1 MALALA
7 PTGRLHFVDVDSD
20 ELAPASRTRIREAFA
35 RGAGQGILELGLVEI
50 GSRLPPDLAYFR
62 ELGQHFLTSVC
73 ANPDL
78 ETAHEKTGAHPP
90 RTKIEQM
97 AAATPPMPGAEYVDV
112 ALLEGLWGELQEA
125 LRTELRGW
133 KGTVQSYLHAQGPA
147 WNLVG
152 RVCFHL
158 AENRKDEAYP
168 FAFLATYTSKLSASA
183 KAQHLPLGQAV
194 QESGSA
200 RDKAA
205 LLSLLVPVERAAKQS
220 AFLRDLL
227 DSGDLFHPLA
237 WTPAEAHRFLKEIP
251 AFESSGVV
259 VRVPD
264 WWKGRQ
270 ARPQVSV
277 RVGGK
282 APSKLGLDAVLDFSV
297 DMTLDGEPLTDE
309 EWRAIR
315 ASTDGLALVRGR
327 WVEIDREKLAQVL
340 AHWKAVQRN
349 AARDGMTFLEGM
361 RLLAGADVAGSAA
374 SAEETTPEWSRVV
387 AGDWLRDTL
396 KNLRD
401 PEALAGAAHSGLTAT
416 LRPYQAVG
424 VNWLR
429 LLSSLGLGAC
439 LADDMGLGKT
449 IQVLGLLLHLKGRS
463 HLLVVPASLIAN
475 WLAEIER
482 FAPGLSTVV
491 GHSSGGASKESRAD
505 LVITTYGTVG
515 RLPWLLE
522 KEWDTVVLDEAQAIK
537 NPASKQAR
545 ACKALKS
552 RVKLALTGTPVEN
565 RLGDL
570 WSIFDFLNPGLLG
583 SAKAFAGFSKK
594 LAARGDYAPLRNLVR
609 PYILRRLKT
618 DKRVISDLP
627 DKTEVSAYCSLTK
640 TQAALYQDSVDAL
653 KEQLA
658 TVRSDGMQRR
668 GVILA
673 FLMRLKQICNH
684 PSQWLRDGSWAPE
697 SSGKFGRLSEICES
711 IAAKGEKVLVFTQF
725 REVTEPLAGF
735 LSGVFA
741 HDGLVLD
748 GNTPIKQ
755 RQKLV
760 DRFGSDDEIPFFVL
774 SVKAGG
780 TGLNLTAA
788 SHVIHFDRWWNPA
801 VENQATDRAFRIGQK
816 KNVLVHKLICRGT
829 IEERIDEL
837 IEAKKGLSRE
847 ILEGGGEQLLTEMAD
862 DELMRLVSLD
872 IHRALTEG

>member
-1 MALALA
+1 MALALT
-7 PTGRLHFVDVDSD
+7 PTGRLHVIEADS
-20 ELAPASRTRIREAFA
+20 EQLPPASRSRIRQAFD
-35 RGAGQGILELGLVEI
+35 RGAGHGVLELGLVELT
-50 GSRLPPDLAYFR
+50 SKLPPDLAYFR
-62 ELGQHFLTSVC
+62 ELAQQFLNAAC

-78 ETAHEKTGAHPP
+78 ETTREQTRVPAPGEKLDQLAGSA
-90 RTKIEQM
+90 
-97 AAATPPMPGAEYVDV
+97 PPMPGSEYLDV
-112 ALLEGLWGELQEA
+112 TLLERLWTELEDA
-125 LRTELRGW
+125 FRSELRGW
-133 KGTVQSYLHAQGPA
+133 KGTVQSYLHARSPA

-158 AENRKDEAYP
+158 AENKRDQEHP
-168 FAFLATYTSKLSASA
+168 FAFLATYTSRLSASA
-183 KAQHLPLGQAV
+183 KPQHLPLGRAV
-194 QESGSA
+194 HESGSA

-205 LLSLLVPVERAAKQS
+205 LLSLLVPVEKAAKQS
-220 AFLRDLL
+220 AFLRELL

-237 WTPAEAHRFLKEIP
+237 WTPREAHRFLKEIP
-251 AFESSGVV
+251 ALESSGVV

-282 APSKLGLDAVLDFSV
+282 APSTLGLDAVLDFSV
-297 DMTLDGEPLTDE
+297 GMTLDGEPLTDA
-309 EWRAIR
+309 EWLAIR
-315 ASTDGLALVRGR
+315 SSTDGLALVRGR
-327 WVEIDREKLAQVL
+327 WVEIDAEKLDQVL
-340 AHWKAVQRN
+340 MHWESVQRD
-349 AARDGMTFLEGM
+349 AARDGITFLEGM
-361 RLLAGADVAGSAA
+361 RLLAGVNIEGGTTTV
-374 SAEETTPEWSRVV
+374 EETTPEWSEVV
-387 AGDWLRDTL
+387 AGDWLRETL
-396 KNLRD
+396 KSLREPD
-401 PEALAGAAHSGLTAT
+401 VLAGAAPGLKAT
-416 LRPYQAVG
+416 LRPYQQVG

-449 IQVLGLLLHLKGRS
+449 IQVLGLFLHLKGRS

-475 WLAEIER
+475 WMAEIER
-482 FAPGLSTVV
+482 FAPGLTVV
-491 GHSSGGASKESRAD
+491 VAHSSGDAIKESAAD
-505 LVITTYGTVG
+505 LVITTYGTVE
-515 RLPWLLE
+515 RLPWLRE

-537 NPASKQAR
+537 NPAAKQTR

-552 RVKLALTGTPVEN
+552 RVRLALTGTPVEN
-565 RLGDL
+565 RMGDL

-583 SAKAFAGFSKK
+583 SAKAFSSFTKK
-594 LAARGDYAPLRNLVR
+594 LAAKGNYAPLRDLVR

-618 DKRVISDLP
+618 DRRVISDLP
-627 DKTEVSAYCSLTK
+627 DKTEVLAYASLTK
-640 TQAALYQDSVDAL
+640 IQAALYQDSVDAL

-658 TVRSDGMQRR
+658 TVRSDDMQRR
-668 GVILA
+668 GLILA

-684 PSQWLRDGSWAPE
+684 PSQWLRDGSWAPA
-697 SSGKFGRLSEICES
+697 SSGKFTRLTEICES
-711 IAAKGEKVLVFTQF
+711 IAAKQEKVLVFSQF

-735 LSGVFA
+735 LQGVFA
-741 HDGLVLD
+741 HEGLVLHGD
-748 GNTPIKQ
+748 TPIKQ

-760 DRFGSDDEIPFFVL
+760 DRFQSDDEVPFFVL

-816 KNVLVHKLICRGT
+816 KNVLVHKLVCRGT

-847 ILEGGGEQLLTEMAD
+847 ILESGGERLLTEMSDA
-862 DELMRLVSLD
+862 ELLRLVSLD
-872 IHRALTEG
+872 INRAAAEG